1 MKINL
6 GDVVK
11 FRFKGKRLVGRVTNI
26 ESTKFGKLIYV
37 SCLATIFGLTHN
49 DIVEVVKYDTW
60 RNSKYEAKE
69 V

>member
-11 FRFKGKRLVGRVTNI
+11 FRFKGKRLVGRVTNV

-37 SCLATIFGLTHN
+37 SCLATIFGLTQN